1 MLLSGFHVASS
12 LFLLMRENHLR
23 PAFDV
28 SVHVVKAP
36 SLHAGRLNPM
46 LESCN
51 NLGKQ
56 RGDFLTASVGEVKIW
71 VSLYAA
77 GRCGSSQEIEKT
89 PLIMYF
95 ECWFVARFSG
105 HRIA

>member
-1 MLLSGFHVASS
+1 MGC
-12 LFLLMRENHLR
+12 
-23 PAFDV
+23 
-28 SVHVVKAP
+28 
-36 SLHAGRLNPM
+36 LNPM

-51 NLGKQ
+51 NFGKQ

-77 GRCGSSQEIEKT
+77 VSGSSEEIESLYEEI

-95 ECWFVARFSG
+95 ECWFVARFSSQ
-105 HRIA
+105 RVF